1 MVVVTVVVSCRL
13 RVAGSGGGGG
23 KPHLYCVFCCQQA
36 LVIRSEQGNR
46 KFGTF
51 QWESIAA
58 AAGCVVC
65 TVGRSRCQS
74 ATVLRKKKKK
84 KEKKSLG
91 SKVSNSDC

>member
-1 MVVVTVVVSCRL
+1 MRMKMVVVTVVVSCRL

-51 QWESIAA
+51 Q
-58 AAGCVVC
+58 
-65 TVGRSRCQS
+65 
-74 ATVLRKKKKK
+74 
-84 KEKKSLG
+84 
-91 SKVSNSDC
+91 

>member
-1 MVVVTVVVSCRL
+1 MVNPIFTVCSVVNR
-13 RVAGSGGGGG
+13 
-23 KPHLYCVFCCQQA
+23 

-84 KEKKSLG
+84 KKKKSLG